1 MSNKKQFLFLRIYIV
16 FKRNNAPYNLIRYIG
31 SIVVYNINL
40 NKKADCYLTIVLRS
54 PKPLS

>member
-40 NKKADCYLTIVLRS
+40 NKKADCYLTIV
-54 PKPLS
+54 